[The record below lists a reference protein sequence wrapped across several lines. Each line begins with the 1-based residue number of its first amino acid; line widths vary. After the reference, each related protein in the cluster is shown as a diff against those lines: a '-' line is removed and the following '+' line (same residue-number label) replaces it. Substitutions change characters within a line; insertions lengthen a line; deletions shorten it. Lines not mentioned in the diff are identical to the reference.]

1 MTDGLLI
8 HSENWQ
14 ALNLLQEKYNG
25 KVKCIYID
33 PPYNTNA
40 SAIIYKNG
48 YKDSSWMSLMEN
60 GLRQAQVLLPQEGVF
75 CCAIDDEEAWRLRGL
90 MKNLFHREL
99 GIVPVRTNPAGR
111 KSTEQFS
118 PSHEYAFF
126 FGMDSAVPSNL
137 PKTDRENHRYP
148 YVDEEGRY
156 AWNNLIRHGSR
167 DRREDVPTMFYPIYV
182 GSNDN
187 IRIPKMKWNESSR
200 EYEILENP
208 VPGETVVWPVR
219 GDVEKCWHRGWERV
233 QSEPSEYR
241 IRRSTDNSISID
253 FRIRI
258 DTSAMPKTWWDD
270 RRYASA
276 NLGPRAL
283 KDIFGDKNF
292 DFAKA
297 VGLVEDC
304 IRASGCKSQSTAL
317 DYFAGSGTTG
327 HAVINLN
334 REDEGQRKFIL
345 VEMGEYFHTV
355 LLPRIKKVTF
365 TPEWKD
371 GKPKRTAT
379 LWEAEQSPRIV
390 KYLRLE
396 SYEDTLDSI
405 AFDQEA
411 GRMKLEE
418 RIEGYLLKYMLK
430 WETKE
435 SETLLNAAKL
445 TRPFDY
451 KLRSQANG
459 ETREQIADVA
469 ETFNYLLGLNVR
481 TRRVYDDSGRR
492 YLVYTG
498 ETREAPGRVAAVIW
512 RNTEGWTEDDFRRD
526 RRFVAERKLADG
538 ADEVYVNGD
547 SCILGAKAVE
557 PIFKARMFDAAQA

>member
-25 KVKCIYID
+25 KIKCIYID
-33 PPYNTNA
+33 PPYNSKT
-40 SAIIYKNG
+40 SEILYKNN
-48 YKDSSWMSLMEN
+48 YKHSSWLSLMEN
-60 GLRQAQVLLPQEGVF
+60 RISISQRLSTVDGSF
-75 CCAIDDEEAWRLRGL
+75 IIAIDENEQILLGQLL
-90 MKNLFHREL
+90 MKYFPNHDNVCVSIIHNKK
-99 GIVPVRTNPAGR
+99 GIQGDHFSYNHDFAYFCVPHTL
-111 KSTEQFS
+111 KSTHGKSIHKDEWI
-118 PSHEYAFF
+118 Y
-126 FGMDSAVPSNL
+126 VNL
-137 PKTDRENHRYP
+137 RKWGRESERSTAKNC
-148 YVDEEGRY
+148 
-156 AWNNLIRHGSR
+156 
-167 DRREDVPTMFYPIYV
+167 FYPIFV
-182 GSNDN
+182 
-187 IRIPKMKWNESSR
+187 
-200 EYEILENP
+200 ENSKI
-208 VPGETVVWPVR
+208 VEF
-219 GDVEKCWHRGWERV
+219 GDVCDDTFHPRAANVRDGRFKNRVAVYPVDAKGVERKWRYARNSV
-233 QSEPSEYR
+233 ES
-241 IRRSTDNSISID
+241 IRYLLKLHT
-253 FRIRI
+253 
-258 DTSAMPKTWWDD
+258 TSSGEIQIHKASDEQMFKTVWDD
-270 RRYASA
+270 SRYIAGDYGTKWLTY
-276 NLGPRAL
+276 LGL
-283 KDIFGDKNF
+283 KVKEDLYPKS
-292 DFAKA
+292 
-297 VGLVEDC
+297 VHTVEDS
-304 IRASGCKSQSTAL
+304 IHLSSNSDSLTL

-334 REDEGQRKFIL
+334 REDEGQRKFML

-371 GKPKRTAT
+371 GKPKRPAT
-379 LWEAEQSPRIV
+379 SWEAERSPRIV